1 MALSEELQNIMDEFV
16 RRRGKVEDGTLEI
29 AVEDCWTVSILC
41 DLPQLPGLRIR
52 SVTCDD
58 VPALQN
64 FGARLGPV
72 SKEMFCPYP
81 WDDPPALSRALQEA
95 VEHAV
100 ERVDASYVME
110 DARHDVI
117 AHFFLWKAGGNP
129 HSVRY
134 QIQVPELGV
143 AVADQLQGRGL
154 GSLAV
159 HILQAAARA
168 LDADA
173 IELTTALTNEAG
185 WNIYQKRGFEYTGI
199 INNPLEVDVTAAVA
213 GEAQAV
219 KYRQERQ
226 MVYVIN
232 EGKRDRVLDY
242 LLAKQEATAA
252 VTAATSNGSAEQGA
266 EGDAIDRAP

>member
-1 MALSEELQNIMDEFV
+1 MALSEELQDVMGEFV
-16 RRRGKVEDGTLEI
+16 RKQGLAESGMLEI

-41 DLPQLPGLRIR
+41 DLSQLPGLRIR
-52 SVTCDD
+52 SLTCDD
-58 VPALQN
+58 VPALQS
-64 FGARLGPV
+64 FGARLGAL
-72 SKEMFCPYP
+72 SREMFCPYP
-81 WDDPPALSRALQEA
+81 WDDPSALRRALQDA

-129 HSVRY
+129 HSIRH

-143 AVADQLQGRGL
+143 AVADQFQGRGL

-159 HILQAAARA
+159 HILQAVARA
-168 LDADA
+168 LNADA

-185 WNIYQKRGFEYTGI
+185 RNIYQKRGFEYIGI
-199 INNPLEVDVTAAVA
+199 INNPLEVDVTAAA
-213 GEAQAV
+213 TGEAQAL

-232 EGKRDRVLDY
+232 EGKRDRVLAY
-242 LLAKQEATAA
+242 LLAKREAAA
-252 VTAATSNGSAEQGA
+252 AEIEATSNSC
-266 EGDAIDRAP
+266 

>member
-1 MALSEELQNIMDEFV
+1 MALSEELQDVMDEFV
-16 RRRGKVEDGTLEI
+16 RRQGKTESGAFEV
-29 AVEDCWTVSILC
+29 AVEDCWTFSILC

-52 SVTCDD
+52 SLTCDD

-72 SKEMFCPYP
+72 SREMFCPYP
-81 WDDPPALSRALQEA
+81 WDDPSALRRALQEA

-129 HSVRY
+129 HSIRY

-154 GSLAV
+154 GGLAV

-185 WNIYQKRGFEYTGI
+185 WNIYQKRGFEYIGI
-199 INNPLEVDVTAAVA
+199 INNPLEVDVTAAA

-226 MVYVIN
+226 MMYVIN
-232 EGKRDRVLDY
+232 EGKRDRVLAY
-242 LLAKQEATAA
+242 LLAKREVTAA
-252 VTAATSNGSAEQGA
+252 AIAATSNRPCRTRS
-266 EGDAIDRAP
+266 